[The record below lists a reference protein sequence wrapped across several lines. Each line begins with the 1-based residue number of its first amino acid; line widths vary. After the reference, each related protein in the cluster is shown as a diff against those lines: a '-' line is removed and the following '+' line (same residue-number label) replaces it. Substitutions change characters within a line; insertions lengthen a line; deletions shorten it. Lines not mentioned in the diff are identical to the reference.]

1 MGSHSWFASQS
12 MVRQWNVEI
21 LLSLSLSLRLTY
33 ELMKQDQWEIDFNRN
48 SEWVLLVLSIQR
60 QSCSLDW
67 WDYWCIVRSH
77 YSSPP
82 LFDVWLDNKTL
93 DRNLT
98 QIIYLSYLQFRA
110 CLRDLQSVALNLSI
124 LNVRNGKW
132 KCFSVSNKNLTENMN
147 Q

>member
-1 MGSHSWFASQS
+1 MNWNVKDRTLLWFASPVNGPS
-12 MVRQWNVEI
+12 MKCIYVTFFLLFLCYYFRAHESSQLHLNFSVRKNN
-21 LLSLSLSLRLTY
+21 LLLLWEWCGEWGHLTG
-33 ELMKQDQWEIDFNRN
+33 LP
-48 SEWVLLVLSIQR
+48 S
-60 QSCSLDW
+60 
-67 WDYWCIVRSH
+67 
-77 YSSPP
+77 P